1 VQTVLP
7 SMPHRGRGSTGAPPF
22 GGVAL
27 PLSRALSVA
36 LSVVLSVALLV
47 GCGLLPGDVDGT
59 PRERFR
65 DAVAEARSAI
75 EAEVERAVE
84 QAKERQRGETGEIR
98 ESRPPRV
105 DAIRTDTNTAFDYD
119 EYTQTLEQV
128 LASLEVYWARA
139 LPESFSVAYSSPQRY
154 AYYRP
159 EEGPGPRCGSE
170 QAPPRN
176 AFYCPPGDFIA
187 WDETGLMIPYYVQA
201 GDFAAAFVLA
211 HEFGHA
217 MQARLPRRE
226 RLTVLS
232 ELQADCFAGAWS
244 RSVQEEG
251 LLEAGDLDEAT
262 LAVFSARDVPGTAF
276 TDPAAHG
283 SGFERTRAFADGYE
297 DGPTACYPAPAEDWV
312 VAR

>member
-1 VQTVLP
+1 MRLP
-7 SMPHRGRGSTGAPPF
+7 PA
-22 GGVAL
+22 A
-27 PLSRALSVA
+27 
-36 LSVVLSVALLV
+36 ALLACALLT
-47 GCGLLPGDVDGT
+47 GCGLLPGDIDGT

-65 DAVAEARSAI
+65 EAVQEARTAI

-84 QAKERQRGETGEIR
+84 QAKERQSGGSGEIGGGGDD
-98 ESRPPRV
+98 PRV
-105 DAIRTDTNTAFDYD
+105 DAIRTDTNTAFEYE
-119 EYTQTLEQV
+119 EYTRTLEQV
-128 LASLEVYWARA
+128 IASLERYWAQA
-139 LPESFSVAYSSPQRY
+139 LPESFGVAYSNPARY
-154 AYYRP
+154 SYYRP
-159 EEGPGPRCGSE
+159 EEGALPRCGPQE
-170 QAPPRN
+170 APPKN
-176 AFYCPPGDFIA
+176 AFYCPAGDFIA

-232 ELQADCFAGAWS
+232 ELQADCFAGAWA

-297 DGPTACYPAPAEDWV
+297 AGPRACYPAPEERWV

>member
-1 VQTVLP
+1 
-7 SMPHRGRGSTGAPPF
+7 MPLTR
-22 GGVAL
+22 
-27 PLSRALSVA
+27 PLSALLA
-36 LSVVLSVALLV
+36 VVLLS
-47 GCGLLPGDVDGT
+47 GCGLLPGDADGT

-65 DAVAEARSAI
+65 EAVAEARTAI

-84 QAKERQRGETGEIR
+84 QARERQRADTGDLDD
-98 ESRPPRV
+98 SGTPRV
-105 DAIRTDTNTAFDYD
+105 DAIRTDTNTAFDYE
-119 EYTQTLEQV
+119 EYTKTLEQV
-128 LASLEVYWARA
+128 IASLEAYWSTA
-139 LPESFSVAYSSPQRY
+139 LPEAFGVRYSDPERY
-154 AYYRP
+154 VYYRP
-159 EEGPGPRCGSE
+159 DQGQAPRCGGE
-170 QAPPRN
+170 QAPARN
-176 AFYCPPGDFIA
+176 AFYCPSGDFIA

-217 MQARLPRRE
+217 MQARLPRKE

-244 RSVQEEG
+244 RSVQDEG
-251 LLEAGDLDEAT
+251 VLEAGDLDEAT
-262 LAVFSARDVPGTAF
+262 LAVFSARDVPGTPF

-297 DGPTACYPAPAEDWV
+297 GGPRRCYPAPREDWV